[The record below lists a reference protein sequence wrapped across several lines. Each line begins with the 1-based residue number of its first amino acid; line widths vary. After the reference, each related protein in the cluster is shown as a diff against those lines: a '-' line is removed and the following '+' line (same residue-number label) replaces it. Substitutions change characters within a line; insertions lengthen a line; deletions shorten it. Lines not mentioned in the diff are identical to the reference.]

1 MSNKF
6 KVGEKVC
13 FDSESGEACGRIIK
27 VNKNKFHTIGK
38 TGKKYVRHATKDNPQ
53 YSIKSLI
60 SNHVAHHF
68 GSALKKKK

>member
-1 MSNKF
+1 MAKF
-6 KVGEKVC
+6 KVGDTVG
-13 FDSESGEACGRIIK
+13 FNSESGHVSGKIIK
-27 VNKNKFHTIGK
+27 VNTKPFTTTGK
-38 TGKKYVRHATKDNPQ
+38 TGKKYVRHASATNPQ